1 VSDHI
6 PVPPLLLPKSLK
18 KKKKKK
24 KIKKTSPS
32 LRAPGPVGPGLR
44 GGPGFLGFPARVRAG
59 GRASGLVGARPGW
72 WARAGRVGPGWARL
86 LVFCR
91 FYRRFAACWHFAP
104 AAYIEG
110 PLCAPVGGQH
120 AKASQEDSPAPKGEM
135 GRVRKN
141 FVFHST
147 SILTDSM
154 PSVKLM
160 VNESFPAKKRGKL
173 WVTRC
178 DCLAS
183 LRGLGVGPGG
193 IFIFKKFLGHAV

>member
-1 VSDHI
+1 MSDHI
-6 PVPPLLLPKSLK
+6 PVPPLHLPKSLK
-18 KKKKKK
+18 KKKKNKK
-24 KIKKTSPS
+24 NLPSPP
-32 LRAPGPVGPGLR
+32 RAWAGWAWPARWAWVS
-44 GGPGFLGFPARVRAG
+44 GFPR
-59 GRASGLVGARPGW
+59 ARPGW